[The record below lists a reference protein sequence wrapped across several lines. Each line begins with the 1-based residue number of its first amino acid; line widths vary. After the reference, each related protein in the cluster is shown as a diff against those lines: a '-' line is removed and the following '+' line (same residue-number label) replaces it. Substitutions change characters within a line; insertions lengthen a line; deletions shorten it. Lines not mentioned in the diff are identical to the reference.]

1 MKQAESRKRVQEL
14 FREHEKLI
22 TRKNVKAKSGSGV
35 YDRYANPVLTAEHTP
50 WFWRY
55 AFEYESNPHLM
66 ERIGVN
72 AAFNAGA
79 MEYAGACAPGRS
91 GQEIVSRGSGK
102 PERRG
107 QLSIFAI
114 TQS

>member
-22 TRKNVKAKSGSGV
+22 TRKNVKAKSGNGV

-50 WFWRY
+50 LFWRY
-55 AFEYESNPHLM
+55 DFEYESNPHLM

-79 MEYAGACAPGRS
+79 MEYD
-91 GQEIVSRGSGK
+91 GK
-102 PERRG
+102 
-107 QLSIFAI
+107 
-114 TQS
+114 